1 MAVDRPPREQGDLV
15 QQAGVAAHH
24 PRKIHDL
31 GQTQDSFPAAEFFQ
45 VRGRKFRPGGL
56 QGRGRD
62 AGRQHEEKI
71 QGQPGAGG
79 EHVVQADGAPD
90 VGDLMGVRH
99 HRGGP
104 QGQQGPGQFPGRQ
117 HAALQVEV
125 AVDEAGHD
133 ITTLDLQPGAVVIS
147 QSRND
152 AIKEGHVNFLPPAG
166 VDVGHL
172 SARQH
177 QVRRGLPPGHAQPLL
192 QSFLRHVA
200 HLPELLI

>member
-1 MAVDRPPREQGDLV
+1 MTSARPRILGLPAVCL
-15 QQAGVAAHH
+15 
-24 PRKIHDL
+24 
-31 GQTQDSFPAAEFFQ
+31 Q
-45 VRGRKFRPGGL
+45 VRGLQARPGGL

-71 QGQPGAGG
+71 QGQPFAGG
-79 EHVVQADGAPD
+79 QHIIQARGAPD

-133 ITTLDLQPGAVVIS
+133 ITALDLQPGAVVIS

-152 AIKEGHVNFLPPAG
+152 AVEEGHVNFLPSAG

-192 QSFLRHVA
+192 QSFLRHA
-200 HLPELLI
+200 CPSSRIADLGPGPLAAPPSPGTGAGLPAGEASLV